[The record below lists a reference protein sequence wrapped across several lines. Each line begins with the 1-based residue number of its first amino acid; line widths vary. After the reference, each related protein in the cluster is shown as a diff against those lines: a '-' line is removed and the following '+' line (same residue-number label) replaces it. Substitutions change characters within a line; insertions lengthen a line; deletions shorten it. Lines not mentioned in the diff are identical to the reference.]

1 MGKIGANKCIVQLI
15 KVGYRI
21 PFKIDPFSKVLRNN
35 RSALNV
41 NKFVKKKWKVCS
53 EKGCVLN
60 VSNIP
65 KVVNPLTDAKKTKQE
80 KTNRYG
86 RPRLVLDC
94 RHIHPHLYRF
104 KYR

>member
-1 MGKIGANKCIVQLI
+1 MGKIGANKCIVQFI

-94 RHIHPHLYRF
+94 RHIHPHLY
-104 KYR
+104 

>member
-41 NKFVKKKWKVCS
+41 NKFVTKKWKVCY

-65 KVVNPLTDAKKTKQE
+65 KVVNPLTDAKKTPKKPPQNK
-80 KTNRYG
+80 KTTDTVG
-86 RPRLVLDC
+86 RA
-94 RHIHPHLYRF
+94 
-104 KYR
+104 